1 MSNTVKI
8 VHCSDLHL
16 DRTFNIS
23 NFALA
28 MDRKNDLNRNFS
40 TVVDSAIDRKADLFL
55 ITGDSYDRVTPTNAT
70 SVFLMENIRRLH
82 DAGIRIFMIGG
93 NHDVPKIGKYTHLA
107 IENFE
112 SAGLARVFHKSDTL
126 QQDVVEV
133 NGATVCLSGK
143 SYNTQD
149 ELTNPLK
156 GEEIPLDGDYNILL
170 LHAAFRGLGVV
181 SSVPDY
187 INQSPVYADNVVK
200 GLNYLAL
207 GHFHNSFVREHRG
220 CLIGNP
226 GSIERL
232 TWNELNDKKGFLW
245 IELEGSKVRWEHIPL
260 KTRNMQSLDLSVTKE
275 SGNLNDFIPTFL
287 GQYKDQ
293 EAMIR
298 LVLKGG
304 ISQAQYNQFRI
315 VDLYRIAQNLFFHF
329 SLDRTDLTVEEYGR
343 IFFERIGTPK
353 QAFERHLEDLIAS
366 AEIEDERRLLEKVK
380 DLGKEYLEE
389 ST

>member
-1 MSNTVKI
+1 MSKAIKI

-23 NFALA
+23 NFVLA
-28 MDRKNDLNRNFS
+28 MNRKNDLNQNFS
-40 TVVDSAIDRKADLFL
+40 TIVDFAIDKKADLFL

-82 DAGIRIFMIGG
+82 DAGILVFMIGG

-112 SAGLARVFHKSDTL
+112 SAGLARVFHRSDIL
-126 QQDVVEV
+126 QKKVVEI
-133 NGATVCLSGK
+133 NGAKVCLSGK

-149 ELTNPLK
+149 EFRNPLR
-156 GEEIPLDGDYNILL
+156 GEEIPLEGDYNILL

-181 SSVPDY
+181 SSVPEY
-187 INQSPVYADNVVK
+187 INQSPVYADDVVK
-200 GLNYLAL
+200 GLDYLAL
-207 GHFHNSFVREHRG
+207 GHFHNFFVREHRG

-245 IELEGSKVRWEHIPL
+245 IELEGSKARWEHIPL
-260 KTRNMQSLDLSVTKE
+260 KTRSMQSLDLSVAKE
-275 SGNLNDFIPTFL
+275 SGNLNDSIPTFL

-293 EAMIR
+293 EAIVR
-298 LVLKGG
+298 LVLKGD

-329 SLDRTDLTVEEYGR
+329 SLDRRDLNVEEYGR
-343 IFFERIGTPK
+343 IFFERIGTPM
-353 QAFERHLEDLIAS
+353 QAFERHLENLIAS
-366 AEIEDERRLLEKVK
+366 AETEDERRILEKVK
-380 DLGKEYLEE
+380 DRGMKYLEE
-389 ST
+389 NT